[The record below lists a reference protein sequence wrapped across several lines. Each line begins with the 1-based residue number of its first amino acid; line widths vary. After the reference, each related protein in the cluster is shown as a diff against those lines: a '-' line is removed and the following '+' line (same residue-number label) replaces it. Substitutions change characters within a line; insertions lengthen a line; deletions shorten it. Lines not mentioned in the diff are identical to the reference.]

1 MSGLASNA
9 LCAAPGSCSELH
21 SAALTAPPD
30 DAQTDEESAGR
41 PSRMFFEALK
51 IARQARPLVKS
62 QSEAASAALPSAGKG
77 PSAVPVRP
85 TQPKPS
91 CVRRTAAYRPASAS
105 AAATGGSPDGARS
118 RVDGDVVLAGVKSGV
133 LRNVVMGAVQPGSG
147 RGAEAAGVADN
158 AVTELSSLEFS
169 FTGDASAYP
178 WPPVLE
184 AACQKRRTKAG
195 EGEVASKEEFAD
207 GQDDAA
213 VAPCAQPDAK
223 PLRSCGQR
231 QAEARTF
238 LDPSIRRNHF
248 MQAVQIMRERSGGV
262 ADRRSRPQSA
272 SAILQSSG
280 PGS

>member
-105 AAATGGSPDGARS
+105 AAATG
-118 RVDGDVVLAGVKSGV
+118 
-133 LRNVVMGAVQPGSG
+133 GSG